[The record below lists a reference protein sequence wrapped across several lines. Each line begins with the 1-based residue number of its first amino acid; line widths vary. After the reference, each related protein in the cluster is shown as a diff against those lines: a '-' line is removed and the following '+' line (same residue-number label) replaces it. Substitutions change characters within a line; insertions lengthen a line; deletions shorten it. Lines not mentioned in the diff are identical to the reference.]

1 MTLEDVPDTRRC
13 QVDTQDG
20 KLAVDPAIAPCR
32 VLPGQ
37 AHHQLHS
44 SCGDLRATG
53 GLRVGPHA
61 TDQLT
66 MPTEQGIGLHEEP
79 MELPSGDQPAEAGKE
94 CSIRGPQG
102 RAVHLATE
110 DRHLVTEH
118 DDFDGQIGLVG
129 SSPAEEFDG
138 PEEGEIEKREGHG
151 PCSRSHPLRRKSQLN
166 GSDEILGTHKV
177 IFVHLRRFS
186 GPPAILWGGCLEP
199 RVRKS
204 VLTHAPSPGRRSGH
218 TVTVNGRIMSLS
230 SCSTMWQWCT

>member
-44 SCGDLRATG
+44 SYGDLRATG
-53 GLRVGPHA
+53 GLRVGPLA

-129 SSPAEEFDG
+129 SSPAEAFDG

>member
-1 MTLEDVPDTRRC
+1 
-13 QVDTQDG
+13 
-20 KLAVDPAIAPCR
+20 
-32 VLPGQ
+32 
-37 AHHQLHS
+37 
-44 SCGDLRATG
+44 
-53 GLRVGPHA
+53 
-61 TDQLT
+61 

-102 RAVHLATE
+102 RAVDLATE

-166 GSDEILGTHKV
+166 GSDEILGTH
-177 IFVHLRRFS
+177 RRTRALDQWLPGQLPPGS
-186 GPPAILWGGCLEP
+186 PLVTGGPGSDPPTA
-199 RVRKS
+199 
-204 VLTHAPSPGRRSGH
+204 A
-218 TVTVNGRIMSLS
+218 
-230 SCSTMWQWCT
+230 

>member
-53 GLRVGPHA
+53 GLRVGPLA

-79 MELPSGDQPAEAGKE
+79 MELPSEEQSAEAGKE
-94 CSIRGPQG
+94 RPVRRLQSRT
-102 RAVHLATE
+102 VDLATE
-110 DRHLVTEH
+110 DRHLMPEH
-118 DDFDGQIGLVG
+118 DDLDGQIGLVG
-129 SSPAEEFDG
+129 SSQAEDFDG

-151 PCSRSHPLRRKSQLN
+151 PFSAVTSAPAKVPAQR
-166 GSDEILGTHKV
+166 LG
-177 IFVHLRRFS
+177 
-186 GPPAILWGGCLEP
+186 
-199 RVRKS
+199 
-204 VLTHAPSPGRRSGH
+204 
-218 TVTVNGRIMSLS
+218 
-230 SCSTMWQWCT
+230 